1 MIADLLNLAGYM
13 LPNPKEFAR
22 TEGKRTYKKIPKC
35 LIYNKAALPQNLS
48 NDEKAKHQF
57 YVQKQADDVLIRISL
72 IYSIKLA
79 LTIVFFENRNFC
91 LQLSMC

>member
-22 TEGKRTYKKIPKC
+22 TEGKRSYKKIPKC

-57 YVQKQADDVLIRISL
+57 YVQKQADDVLKNIFKKILLNWSNY
-72 IYSIKLA
+72 YSISNKETL
-79 LTIVFFENRNFC
+79 VFNC
-91 LQLSMC
+91 